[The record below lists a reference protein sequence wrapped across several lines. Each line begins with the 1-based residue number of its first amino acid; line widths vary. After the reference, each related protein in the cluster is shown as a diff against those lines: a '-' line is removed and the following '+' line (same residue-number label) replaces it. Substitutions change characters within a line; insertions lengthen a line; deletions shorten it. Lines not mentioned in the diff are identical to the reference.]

1 MEIKVYTT
9 PTCPWCQK
17 VKDWLK
23 QKNVSFEEINV
34 IESDSA
40 RDEMIQKSG
49 QMGVPVI
56 DVNGEIVIGF
66 NEAKLEEALKKDS
79 KEEEKTD

>member
-34 IESDSA
+34 IESDSVTLNLK
-40 RDEMIQKSG
+40 DQNHSCLFTVTDDDQYKS
-49 QMGVPVI
+49 
-56 DVNGEIVIGF
+56 IVMPMR
-66 NEAKLEEALKKDS
+66 L
-79 KEEEKTD
+79 